1 MKYIIKQKFTLSII
15 AIVIVAI
22 AVSCCFAFVPNNSVG
37 ETRIVTL
44 DKIENID
51 FNNLSE
57 KKLDSIFA
65 TGEEFI
71 QENPNA
77 SEDEVDSFL
86 RALMIEACENDVIDE
101 VYGGDDSLY
110 NKLTKEEKKL
120 CILHPFKAIKVN
132 NARKTAESK
141 AKELYDGDS
150 LWQYNGDAFRHAY
163 WNALMTKSI
172 GKKYAEKFATAHEST
187 SPDGLDKTM
196 DLTNNRIGRDYGENN
211 KKKSEAEL
219 AIIIRDAVSA
229 GKMVQFNATKDALV
243 ATNSIGLK

>member
-1 MKYIIKQKFTLSII
+1 
-15 AIVIVAI
+15 
-22 AVSCCFAFVPNNSVG
+22 
-37 ETRIVTL
+37 
-44 DKIENID
+44 
-51 FNNLSE
+51 
-57 KKLDSIFA
+57 
-65 TGEEFI
+65 
-71 QENPNA
+71 
-77 SEDEVDSFL
+77 
-86 RALMIEACENDVIDE
+86 MIEACENDVIDE

-120 CILHPFKAIKVN
+120 CILHPRLLKLITLEKQPN
-132 NARKTAESK
+132 LKRKNYMMVI
-141 AKELYDGDS
+141 L